1 MIFRGGFSQ
10 HTAANGVVLT
20 VCDALAALGSVTH
33 AFTTRI
39 GGVSE
44 GAFASMNLTV
54 STGDR
59 AENVRANLERLLAAL
74 PHTPQ
79 TVCLTHQVHKDRI
92 LRVTAE
98 NAGDFSAAPPECDGL
113 VTAERGHLLL
123 GKFADCVPILLA
135 DRRSGA
141 CAVVHAGW
149 RGTVAD
155 IAAKGARALCACADT
170 APADLIAAIGPSIGP
185 CCFLTHDDVADPVR
199 ALCGASAA
207 DHIAPAADG
216 RWHIDLKGINA
227 ARLEAFG
234 VGEIHVCTEC
244 TCCLPERYYSHRRTG
259 LARGSLAAVI
269 QRN

>member
-1 MIFRGGFSQ
+1 VVFSSLLFIFLFF
-10 HTAANGVVLT
+10 AVVLT
-20 VCDALAALGSVTH
+20 VYYCLPKKFRNGFLFV
-33 AFTTRI
+33 
-39 GGVSE
+39 
-44 GAFASMNLTV
+44 
-54 STGDR
+54 
-59 AENVRANLERLLAAL
+59 ANLVFYGYGEPIFVLLMLFSVAL
-74 PHTPQ
+74 NY
-79 TVCLTHQVHKDRI
+79 
-92 LRVTAE
+92 AS
-98 NAGDFSAAPPECDGL
+98 G
-113 VTAERGHLLL
+113 LLL